1 MTKPRNW
8 SVRGVTLA
16 CILIAAN
23 GFATPQWTD
32 VEALRLMPLEALIDE
47 IKQDASSASDAY
59 LEAAEYALRRAREES
74 SPDMIALGCAYLAR
88 VHYRRG
94 AIDTA
99 LSIVDDCIKEA
110 ITGVSATNS
119 VFLRYMLSSLLI
131 ANRQPE
137 LARKS
142 FETILAEDLSKVD
155 PSILRQVR
163 ANYAVALKHDGEPLE
178 SLLVLTAVLDDAL
191 EYGEAPE
198 QTLIGNN
205 LVVNL
210 EQLRLYE
217 DARDWIVRLRPAME
231 RIPDSFQVQS
241 LRLHEIQLEGIVG
254 DRAKAIP
261 AMRAY
266 IAAMEGGAPVM
277 IGSAHAYLSDMLHE
291 EGRYDE
297 ALAAATEADKLLSAN
312 PVETVDA
319 RLRLARAELA
329 LGNFDSAQGLL
340 DEVSALDVKVE
351 SSLVKLESL
360 KLQLG
365 LARSGQQEL
374 LSNYQELDA
383 ARARQET
390 TRLSQRSGYY
400 NARREAARKATEL
413 EGLQRRQAL
422 LEAQNIASEAR
433 AESAKQ
439 SRNLTLVSAA
449 SIVVLAALLGY
460 LLSRRRFDRRFRNEQ
475 AALTEELESEVRVQS
490 EALARRAHNE
500 ALGQLTGNVAHD
512 FNNLL
517 QVMSIANERLAT
529 ESISDASHRLLQGSN
544 EALSSARGII
554 GRLLAYARQQ
564 ELDEQ
569 PISIPDFLDD
579 ARPLLEAALGTSVAL
594 EVVSFLPPSVG
605 IKADTA
611 QLTSAL
617 INLLKNAAEAMPGSG
632 TVRLSFELLEVR
644 EDDTGADHDLDVGR
658 YIQLSVC
665 DDGVGMSEDQVRRAI
680 EPFFSTRT
688 DVSGTGLGLSS
699 VYGFARQSG
708 GDLQITSVLGQG
720 TTVSLY
726 FPVVPVSLV
735 SRNEP
740 EAVEVE
746 HSELGAL
753 VVEDNAVLGEAL
765 VAMLEFMGI
774 SPHLVTSA
782 EAAMAEL
789 TAHPDQ
795 VDFVISDIRMPGQ
808 YDGLMLADW
817 VETNFPALPILLMS
831 GFSDSERIERPVL
844 RKPFTQAELEAA
856 LARISRGDRPIAG
869 ETLNDG
875 RGERI

>member
-1 MTKPRNW
+1 MMTFRQCAAAFSLVVISACVAVARADSLTFDPDTVDSIPLHDLVERLRQEP
-8 SVRGVTLA
+8 VDQTPAHVTAVERMLERSRTEA
-16 CILIAAN
+16 DGKLFAA
-23 GFATPQWTD
+23 
-32 VEALRLMPLEALIDE
+32 V
-47 IKQDASSASDAY
+47 
-59 LEAAEYALRRAREES
+59 
-74 SPDMIALGCAYLAR
+74 CA
-88 VHYRRG
+88 
-94 AIDTA
+94 
-99 LSIVDDCIKEA
+99 
-110 ITGVSATNS
+110 
-119 VFLRYMLSSLLI
+119 
-131 ANRQPE
+131 E
-137 LARKS
+137 LARLHHRRS
-142 FETILAEDLSKVD
+142 EFPVGYEVVSDCLRDPLARLSLSDFVDLRGIEAVQLFLTGKTEESRATMQQIIRDAPEGVN
-155 PSILRQVR
+155 PAVMRRIR
-163 ANYAVALKHDGEPLE
+163 ANYASIMKTEGEVLVALT
-178 SLLVLTAVLDDAL
+178 LLTDLLQEAL
-191 EYGEAPE
+191 QEGSISE
-198 QTLIGNN
+198 QLRIGNN
-205 LVVNL
+205 LVVTL
-210 EQLRLYE
+210 QEEQLYRDAASWVQRLQPAVRE
-217 DARDWIVRLRPAME
+217 SSDEFIVM
-231 RIPDSFQVQS
+231 S
-241 LRLHEIQLEGIVG
+241 LRLHELQLQGLLGNREL
-254 DRAKAIP
+254 AIEQLQTF
-261 AMRAY
+261 
-266 IAAMEGGAPVM
+266 IAQHRDGPPVM
-277 IGSAHAYLSDMLHE
+277 IGSAYEVLSDFLFE
-291 EGRYDE
+291 LSRYEASKQAALTAVDILSTNPLE
-297 ALAAATEADKLLSAN
+297 YTNAALA
-312 PVETVDA
+312 
-319 RLRLARAELA
+319 LARANIA
-329 LGNFDSAQGLL
+329 LNRLEEAEQQLRDLRAIGIQ
-340 DEVSALDVKVE
+340 DVN
-351 SSLVKLESL
+351 SLENLESL
-360 KLQLG
+360 ELQLG
-365 LARSGQQEL
+365 LARSSDPALLQTYRRLLETNGRRQRLKQEQHTRYFDAQQVAAANAAELERLEREQEL
-374 LSNYQELDA
+374 L
-383 ARARQET
+383 
-390 TRLSQRSGYY
+390 
-400 NARREAARKATEL
+400 
-413 EGLQRRQAL
+413 
-422 LEAQNIASEAR
+422 R
-433 AESAKQ
+433 AESAANEARADSARQ
-439 SRNLTLVSAA
+439 SRNLTFVSGA
-449 SIVVLAALLGY
+449 SVVVFVGLLGY

-774 SPHLVTSA
+774 SPQLVTSA

-789 TAHPDQ
+789 TERPDQ

-831 GFSDSERIERPVL
+831 GFSDSERIECPVL

-856 LARISRGDRPIAG
+856 LARISRVDRPIAG